1 MLNFSPEKLFLVGV
15 IALIVLGPHRLPQ
28 AARTAGRFVAQL
40 RRMSA
45 SFQHEVRE
53 ALAEPTDAVT
63 STVGEFRVPDI
74 RRSVREAV
82 TSTFSAPVTAVPPAP
97 GASATPAAPAVP
109 AGPSATP
116 APPVATGSSFPA
128 AASVAGNGSHPVPPD
143 DPSLN

>member
-1 MLNFSPEKLFLVGV
+1 VLNFSPEKLFLVGV

-45 SFQHEVRE
+45 SFQQEVRE

-63 STVGEFRVPDI
+63 STIGEFRVPDI

-82 TSTFSAPVTAVPPAP
+82 TSTFTAPVTAVPE
-97 GASATPAAPAVP
+97 APAVP
-109 AGPSATP
+109 GAPSA
-116 APPVATGSSFPA
+116 APGPGVPVASSLTGG
-128 AASVAGNGSHPVPPD
+128 ASVAGNGSHPVAPD

>member
-15 IALIVLGPHRLPQ
+15 IALIVLGPHRLPH

-45 SFQHEVRE
+45 SFQQEVRE
-53 ALAEPTDAVT
+53 ALADPADAVN
-63 STVGEFRVPDI
+63 SSIGEFRVPDI

-82 TSTFSAPVTAVPPAP
+82 TSTFSAPVTAVPEAPA
-97 GASATPAAPAVP
+97 ASAGQSPSDAQSTSGGQAVP
-109 AGPSATP
+109 A
-116 APPVATGSSFPA
+116 GSSFPA
-128 AASVAGNGSHPVPPD
+128 GASVAGNGSYPVAPD

>member
-53 ALAEPTDAVT
+53 ALAEPTEAVT
-63 STVGEFRVPDI
+63 STVGEFRIPDI

-82 TSTFSAPVTAVPPAP
+82 TSTFSAPVTAVPE
-97 GASATPAAPAVP
+97 APAVP
-109 AGPSATP
+109 AAPSTAPGAPVP
-116 APPVATGSSFPA
+116 AGSSFPA
-128 AASVAGNGSHPVPPD
+128 AASVAGNGSHPVAPD

>member
-1 MLNFSPEKLFLVGV
+1 M
-15 IALIVLGPHRLPQ
+15 IVLGPHRLPQ

-53 ALAEPTDAVT
+53 ALAEPADAIT

-82 TSTFSAPVTAVPPAP
+82 TSTFSTPVTAVPEAP
-97 GASATPAAPAVP
+97 GVPAAPSTAPGPPVP
-109 AGPSATP
+109 A
-116 APPVATGSSFPA
+116 GSSFPA
-128 AASVAGNGSHPVPPD
+128 AASVAGNGSHPVAPD
-143 DPSLN
+143 DPSFN